1 MTKNLLDCFDKIS
14 YLRVNEQNFTLD
26 KNFYMVARKMNAA
39 SPIARVPEIARFL
52 KLVGRQHSVLKLD
65 AFAFRSIRKFF
76 FE

>member
-1 MTKNLLDCFDKIS
+1 MTKNFSIVFDKIS

-26 KNFYMVARKMNAA
+26 KNFYVVARKMNAA

-52 KLVGRQHSVLKLD
+52 KLVGRHHSVLKLD

-76 FE
+76 LE